1 MLLALMMGYKFG
13 VVTPSPFLNDETE
26 QSIARYGLTERLAG
40 LLATPEKGHEQEMAL
55 MDAHHGIECFKKV
68 GRELIAVGAQVL
80 IPGCGLM
87 SPALRLAPRAEK
99 EYPNGFIQV
108 DGIPIMDVIGVTLK
122 MLEVLITLKRA
133 GSSWVNPNGF
143 YAEVVPG
150 GREKSGKI
158 APKED
163 GLSFWDC

>member
-1 MLLALMMGYKFG
+1 
-13 VVTPSPFLNDETE
+13 
-26 QSIARYGLTERLAG
+26 
-40 LLATPEKGHEQEMAL
+40 
-55 MDAHHGIECFKKV
+55 
-68 GRELIAVGAQVL
+68 
-80 IPGCGLM
+80 M